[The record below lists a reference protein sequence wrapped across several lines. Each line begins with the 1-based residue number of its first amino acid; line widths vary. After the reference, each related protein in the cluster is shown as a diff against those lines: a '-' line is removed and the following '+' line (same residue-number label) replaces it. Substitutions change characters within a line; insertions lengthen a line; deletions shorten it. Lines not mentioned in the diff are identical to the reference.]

1 LHIATEKEPA
11 MNRQLAS
18 TLLAFLISA
27 SLLGGTAF
35 AAPDGRYR
43 AEPASPPT
51 AARLVVKDI
60 VWRCGAAGCIAPR
73 SNSRPAIDCSALAH
87 EVGTLR
93 SFSVEGQAIEP
104 AALEKC
110 NARAR

>member
-1 LHIATEKEPA
+1 MTRYLT
-11 MNRQLAS
+11 S
-18 TLLAFLISA
+18 TLLAFLLSFA
-27 SLLGGTAF
+27 LLGGTAF
-35 AAPDGRYR
+35 AAPGGQYR
-43 AEPASPPT
+43 AEPATPP
-51 AARLVVKDI
+51 AASRLIVKDI
-60 VWRCGAAGCIAPR
+60 IWRCGAGGCIAPR

-93 SFSVEGQAIEP
+93 SFTVEGQAIDP